1 MTHPIRTPEDQDE
14 PALLRDQFRQLLRYR
29 VLLVCGVVVGLL
41 GGGWLALG
49 GEDTYTATGEVAVRS
64 AASDPFAAGA
74 SADKGI
80 NIGSERQTAVSDAV
94 GTVAVGSLVKHGDRV
109 EVGKLLSGLQVT
121 NPPNTLVL
129 RFAYTAR
136 TPEQARSRAQALA
149 EAYLEIRRERTENS
163 IDNMVDGYRAQ
174 LKPLTEQRDR
184 LAEQETGT
192 VGNDVTSARANIIVS
207 ISELSQKISEL
218 RALDTTPG
226 YLNKKP
232 VAPEHPAGAGLPLL
246 LGLGGV
252 VGLALGLLLSWVR
265 LVFDPA
271 VRSTRE
277 LVRSLGAPLLGTLP
291 RERAATGALLAIGR
305 SGSRLA
311 EEYRAVAF
319 RLAYDPSFAERRRL
333 LVTAPRGDNDMAAA
347 AAANLAA
354 AFAEMGRDVLL
365 VEADLR
371 TPSLARDLGAAAQV
385 ARPRWAADRD
395 GRGWP
400 SDSPTN
406 VDVPG
411 SGAFTLIAG
420 RRMDNVSRALTSAPV
435 GVILAEGGRPGAVVI
450 VLAPPVLSY
459 ADAVALIDRVEGV
472 VVVCDPREV
481 HRSDLERIREIIGA
495 AGGAV
500 LGTLLHPG
508 RGRLE
513 RRARRKAARRRARN
527 RQTPG
532 REREGQDR
540 RQPDRT
546 DRTDRTDGGA
556 RPGDPAETLG
566 LRTLD
571 EGPGTWHSGNRP
583 GGGDHS
589 RPAGRR

>member
-1 MTHPIRTPEDQDE
+1 MTHPIRALEDQDE

-29 VLLVCGVVVGLL
+29 SLLVCGVVVGLL
-41 GGGWLALG
+41 GGGWLALS
-49 GEDTYTATGEVAVRS
+49 GEDTYTSTGEVSVRS
-64 AASDPFAAGA
+64 ATSDPFAAGA

-94 GTVAVGSLVKHGDRV
+94 GTVAVGSLAKSGDAV
-109 EVGKLLSGLQVT
+109 DVGALLSGLQVT

-129 RFAYTAR
+129 RFSYTGR
-136 TPEQARSRAQALA
+136 TPEEARARAQALA

-163 IDNMVDGYRAQ
+163 IDNMADGYRAQ

-192 VGNDVTSARANIIVS
+192 VGNDVTSARANLIVS
-207 ISELSQKISEL
+207 ISGLSQKISEL

-232 VAPEHPAGAGLPLL
+232 VAPEKPSGAGLPLL

-291 RERAATGALLAIGR
+291 RERAAAGTLLAIGR
-305 SGSRLA
+305 GGSRLA

-319 RLAYDPSFAERRRL
+319 RLAYDPSFTERRRI
-333 LVTAPRGDNDMAAA
+333 LVTAPRGDNHMATA

-371 TPSLARDLGAAAQV
+371 APTLAGALGTAV
-385 ARPRWAADRD
+385 RGRPRWAAERT
-395 GRGWP
+395 WP
-400 SDSPTN
+400 SDSRTN

-411 SGAFTLIAG
+411 SGAFTLVAG
-420 RRMDNVSRALTSAPV
+420 RRTDNVPRALTSAPV
-435 GVILAEGGRPGAVVI
+435 GRILAEGGRPGAVVI

-495 AGGAV
+495 AGGSV

-508 RGRLE
+508 YGRLE
-513 RRARRKAARRRARN
+513 RRARRKAAERRGRGRSAPPHDPEGAKADALDRADDAGH
-527 RQTPG
+527 T
-532 REREGQDR
+532 
-540 RQPDRT
+540 
-546 DRTDRTDGGA
+546 
-556 RPGDPAETLG
+556 GDPTETLG

-571 EGPGTWHSGNRP
+571 SDHGR
-583 GGGDHS
+583 GGSDQS
-589 RPAGRR
+589 STAGHR

>member
-1 MTHPIRTPEDQDE
+1 MTQPIRALEDQDE

-29 VLLVCGVVVGLL
+29 ALLACGVVLGLL
-41 GGGWLALG
+41 GGGWLALS
-49 GEDTYTATGEVAVRS
+49 GEDSYTSTGEVVVRS

-80 NIGSERQTAVSDAV
+80 NIGSERQTAVSDTV
-94 GTVAVGSLVKHGDRV
+94 GTLAVGSLARRGDRV
-109 EVGKLLSGLQVT
+109 EVGTLLSGLQVT

-129 RFAYTAR
+129 RFSYTAR
-136 TPEQARSRAQALA
+136 TPALA
-149 EAYLEIRRERTENS
+149 KARAEALADAYLEIRRQRTEDS
-163 IDNMVDGYRAQ
+163 IANMVDGYRAQ
-174 LKPLTEQRDR
+174 LKPLTEQRDQ
-184 LAEQETGT
+184 LAEQAGT
-192 VGNDVTSARANIIVS
+192 SNDVTSARANLVVS
-207 ISELSQKISEL
+207 ISELSRKISEL

-226 YLNKKP
+226 YLTKKP
-232 VAPEHPAGAGLPLL
+232 VAPTDPTGAGLPLL

-291 RERAATGALLAIGR
+291 RERASAGALLAIGR

-319 RLAYDPSFAERRRL
+319 RLAYDPSFAQRRRL
-333 LVTAPRGDNDMAAA
+333 LVTAPRGDNDAAA
-347 AAANLAA
+347 AAAVNLAA

-371 TPSLARDLGAAAQV
+371 TPSLARDLGPAVQGAG
-385 ARPRWAADRD
+385 PRWASEGERA
-395 GRGWP
+395 WP
-400 SDSPTN
+400 SDSRMN

-420 RRMDNVSRALTSAPV
+420 RRTDNVPRALTSAPV
-435 GVILAEGGRPGAVVI
+435 GRIVAEGDRPGAVVI

-495 AGGAV
+495 AGGSV
-500 LGTLLHPG
+500 LGALLHSG
-508 RGRLE
+508 RSRYE
-513 RRARRKAARRRARN
+513 RRARKKAGRRRTGGGRPGSATGRGDGGG
-527 RQTPG
+527 RGRGG
-532 REREGQDR
+532 REH
-540 RQPDRT
+540 T
-546 DRTDRTDGGA
+546 
-556 RPGDPAETLG
+556 GDPAETLG
-566 LRTLD
+566 LRTFD
-571 EGPGTWHSGNRP
+571 ST
-583 GGGDHS
+583 
-589 RPAGRR
+589 AGHR

>member
-1 MTHPIRTPEDQDE
+1 MNQPIRTLEDQDE

-29 VLLVCGVVVGLL
+29 ALLASGVVAGLI
-41 GGGWLALG
+41 GGGWLALS
-49 GEDTYTATGEVAVRS
+49 GEENYTSTGEVVVRS

-80 NIGSERQTAVSDAV
+80 NIGSERQTAVSDTV
-94 GTVAVGSLVKHGDRV
+94 GTLAVTTLAGRGDRVAVGP
-109 EVGKLLSGLQVT
+109 LLSGLQVT

-129 RFAYTAR
+129 RFSYTGR
-136 TPEQARSRAQALA
+136 TPALAKARAQALA
-149 EAYLEIRRERTENS
+149 DAYLEIRRQRTENS
-163 IDNMVDGYRAQ
+163 IANMVDGYRAQ
-174 LKPLTEQRDR
+174 LSPLTEQRDQ
-184 LAEQETGT
+184 LAAQTGG
-192 VGNDVTSARANIIVS
+192 GNDVTSARANLVVA
-207 ISELSQKISEL
+207 ISELNRKISEL

-226 YLNKKP
+226 YLTKRPAAPSKP
-232 VAPEHPAGAGLPLL
+232 TGAGLPLL

-291 RERAATGALLAIGR
+291 RERGYGGSLLAIGR

-333 LVTAPRGDNDMAAA
+333 LVTAPRGDG
-347 AAANLAA
+347 AA
-354 AFAEMGRDVLL
+354 AFAEMGRDVIL

-371 TPSLARDLGAAAQV
+371 TPALARDLGPAAQGS
-385 ARPRWAADRD
+385 RPRWATR
-395 GRGWP
+395 GRRAWP
-400 SDSPTN
+400 SDSQMN

-420 RRMDNVSRALTSAPV
+420 RRTDNVPRALTSAPV
-435 GVILAEGGRPGAVVI
+435 GRIVAEGDRPGAVVI

-495 AGGAV
+495 AGGSV
-500 LGTLLHPG
+500 LGALLHPG
-508 RGRLE
+508 LSRHE
-513 RRARRKAARRRARN
+513 RRTRRKAAKRRPGGGR
-527 RQTPG
+527 PG
-532 REREGQDR
+532 RDETGSGPEQ
-540 RQPDRT
+540 T
-546 DRTDRTDGGA
+546 
-556 RPGDPAETLG
+556 GDPTETLG
-566 LRTLD
+566 LRAFDST
-571 EGPGTWHSGNRP
+571 
-583 GGGDHS
+583 
-589 RPAGRR
+589 AGHR

>member
-1 MTHPIRTPEDQDE
+1 MTEPIRTLDEQDE

-29 VLLVCGVVVGLL
+29 TLLVTGVLLGLL
-41 GGGWLALG
+41 GSGWLALS
-49 GEDTYTATGEVAVRS
+49 GEDTYAATGEVSVRS

-94 GTVAVGSLVKHGDRV
+94 GTIAAGTLAKQGDTV
-109 EVGKLLSGLQVT
+109 EVGALLSGLQVT

-129 RFAYTAR
+129 KFSYTGR
-136 TPEQARSRAQALA
+136 TPEEARARAQALA
-149 EAYLEIRRERTENS
+149 EAYLEIRRERTEDS

-192 VGNDVTSARANIIVS
+192 SGDDVTSARANLIVA
-207 ISELSQKISEL
+207 ISALNQKISEL

-232 VAPEHPAGAGLPLL
+232 VAPQHPTGAGLPLL

-252 VGLALGLLLSWVR
+252 VGIALGLLMSWVR

-291 RERAATGALLAIGR
+291 RERAGARSLLAIGR
-305 SGSRLA
+305 PGSRLA

-333 LVTAPRGDNDMAAA
+333 LVTAPRGDNDVARA

-371 TPSLARDLGAAAQV
+371 TPSLAAELGAAHPGAKG
-385 ARPRWAADRD
+385 PRWAS
-395 GRGWP
+395 GQQERGWP
-400 SDSPTN
+400 ADSRAN

-411 SGAFTLIAG
+411 SGAFTLVAG
-420 RRMDNVSRALTSAPV
+420 RRTENVPRALTSAPV
-435 GVILAEGGRPGAVVI
+435 SRILAEGGRPGAVVI

-459 ADAVALIDRVEGV
+459 ADAVALVDRVEGV
-472 VVVCDPREV
+472 VIVCQPREV
-481 HRSDLERIREIIGA
+481 HRSDLERIREVIGA
-495 AGGAV
+495 AGGSV

-508 RGRLE
+508 YGRLE
-513 RRARRKAARRRARN
+513 RRARRDAPRD
-527 RQTPG
+527 G
-532 REREGQDR
+532 RG
-540 RQPDRT
+540 RQPAVQEPATPRGRYGDP
-546 DRTDRTDGGA
+546 DVA
-556 RPGDPAETLG
+556 AVHGDPAETLG
-566 LRTLD
+566 LRTVD
-571 EGPGTWHSGNRP
+571 DGHGRDGRNST
-583 GGGDHS
+583 
-589 RPAGRR
+589 AGHR

>member
-1 MTHPIRTPEDQDE
+1 MNQPIRALEDQDE

-29 VLLVCGVVVGLL
+29 TLLVSGVVVGLV
-41 GGGWLALG
+41 GGGWLALS
-49 GEDTYTATGEVAVRS
+49 GEENYTSTGEVVVRS

-80 NIGSERQTAVSDAV
+80 NIGSERQTAVSDTV
-94 GTVAVGSLVKHGDRV
+94 GTLAVTTLAGQGDRVAVGP
-109 EVGKLLSGLQVT
+109 LLSGLQVT

-129 RFAYTAR
+129 RFAYTGR
-136 TPEQARSRAQALA
+136 TPALAKARAQALA
-149 EAYLEIRRERTENS
+149 DAYLEIRRQRTENS
-163 IDNMVDGYRAQ
+163 IAHMVDGYRAQ
-174 LKPLTEQRDR
+174 LTPLTEQRDQ
-184 LAEQETGT
+184 LAAQAGSS
-192 VGNDVTSARANIIVS
+192 NDVTSARANLVVA
-207 ISELSQKISEL
+207 ISELSRKISEL

-226 YLNKKP
+226 YLTKKP
-232 VAPEHPAGAGLPLL
+232 AAPSEPTGAGLPLL

-291 RERAATGALLAIGR
+291 RERAYGGSLLAIGR

-333 LVTAPRGDNDMAAA
+333 LVTAPRGDGAAA
-347 AAANLAA
+347 AAAAVNLAA
-354 AFAEMGRDVLL
+354 AFAEMGRDVIL

-371 TPSLARDLGAAAQV
+371 TPALAGDLGPAAQGS
-385 ARPRWAADRD
+385 RPRWATR
-395 GRGWP
+395 GRRAWP
-400 SDSPTN
+400 SDSQMN

-420 RRMDNVSRALTSAPV
+420 RRTDNVPRALTSAPV
-435 GVILAEGGRPGAVVI
+435 GRIVAEGDRPDAVVI

-459 ADAVALIDRVEGV
+459 ADAVALIDRVESV

-481 HRSDLERIREIIGA
+481 HRSDLERIREVIGA
-495 AGGAV
+495 AGGSV
-500 LGTLLHPG
+500 LGALLHPG
-508 RGRLE
+508 LSRHE
-513 RRARRKAARRRARN
+513 RRARRKAAKRRPGSRPARDEAGSG
-527 RQTPG
+527 P
-532 REREGQDR
+532 ER
-540 RQPDRT
+540 T
-546 DRTDRTDGGA
+546 
-556 RPGDPAETLG
+556 GDPAETLG
-566 LRTLD
+566 LRPFDST
-571 EGPGTWHSGNRP
+571 
-583 GGGDHS
+583 
-589 RPAGRR
+589 AGHR

>member
-1 MTHPIRTPEDQDE
+1 MNQPIRTLEDQDE

-29 VLLVCGVVVGLL
+29 VLLVSGVVAGLI
-41 GGGWLALG
+41 GGGWLALS
-49 GEDTYTATGEVAVRS
+49 GEDSYTSTGEVVVRS
-64 AASDPFAAGA
+64 ATSDPFAAGA

-80 NIGSERQTAVSDAV
+80 NIGSERQTAVSDTV
-94 GTVAVGSLVKHGDRV
+94 GTLAVTTLAARGDRV
-109 EVGKLLSGLQVT
+109 ELRPLLSGLQVT

-129 RFAYTAR
+129 RFAYTGR
-136 TPEQARSRAQALA
+136 TPALA
-149 EAYLEIRRERTENS
+149 QKRAKALADAYLEIRQQRTENS
-163 IDNMVDGYRAQ
+163 IANMVQGYRAQ
-174 LKPLTEQRDR
+174 LTPLTEQRDR
-184 LAEQETGT
+184 LAEQASG
-192 VGNDVTSARANIIVS
+192 GNDVTSARANLVVA
-207 ISELSQKISEL
+207 ISELSRKISEL

-226 YLNKKP
+226 YVTKKP
-232 VAPEHPAGAGLPLL
+232 AAPSEPTGAGLPLL
-246 LGLGGV
+246 LGLGGA

-291 RERAATGALLAIGR
+291 RERASAGSLLAIGR

-319 RLAYDPSFAERRRL
+319 RLAYDPSFAQRRRL
-333 LVTAPRGDNDMAAA
+333 LVTSPRGDGTAAAA

-354 AFAEMGRDVLL
+354 AFAEMGRDVIL

-371 TPSLARDLGAAAQV
+371 TPALARDLGPAVQGSP
-385 ARPRWAADRD
+385 PRWANR
-395 GRGWP
+395 GRRPWP
-400 SDSPTN
+400 SDSRMN

-420 RRMDNVSRALTSAPV
+420 RRMDNVPRALTSAPV
-435 GVILAEGGRPGAVVI
+435 GRIAAEGDRPDAVVI

-495 AGGAV
+495 AGGSV
-500 LGTLLHPG
+500 LGALLHPG
-508 RGRLE
+508 RSRHE
-513 RRARRKAARRRARN
+513 RRALRNAAKRHLKGGRA
-527 RQTPG
+527 G
-532 REREGQDR
+532 RGSG
-540 RQPDRT
+540 PDSRPEH
-546 DRTDRTDGGA
+546 
-556 RPGDPAETLG
+556 PGDPTETLG
-566 LRTLD
+566 LRPFDST
-571 EGPGTWHSGNRP
+571 
-583 GGGDHS
+583 
-589 RPAGRR
+589 AGHR

>member
-1 MTHPIRTPEDQDE
+1 MTEPNHAPDEQDE

-29 VLLVCGVVVGLL
+29 TLLVTGVLLGLL
-41 GGGWLALG
+41 GSGWLALSG
-49 GEDTYTATGEVAVRS
+49 GDTYAATGEVSVRS
-64 AASDPFAAGA
+64 ATSDPFAAGA

-94 GTVAVGSLVKHGDRV
+94 GTIAAGTLAKQGDTV
-109 EVGKLLSGLQVT
+109 EVGALLAGLQVT

-129 RFAYTAR
+129 RFAYTGR
-136 TPEQARSRAQALA
+136 TPERARARAEALA
-149 EAYLEIRRERTENS
+149 EAYLEIRRERTEDS
-163 IDNMVDGYRAQ
+163 IDNMIDGYRAQ

-192 VGNDVTSARANIIVS
+192 GDDVSSARANLIVA
-207 ISELSQKISEL
+207 ISALNQKISEL

-232 VAPEHPAGAGLPLL
+232 VAPRHPTGAGLPLL

-291 RERAATGALLAIGR
+291 GERGPLLAIGR
-305 SGSRLA
+305 PGSRLA

-333 LVTAPRGDNDMAAA
+333 LVTAPRGDNDMARA

-371 TPSLARDLGAAAQV
+371 TPSLAGALGAA
-385 ARPRWAADRD
+385 RPGRNSRWATGGQD
-395 GRGWP
+395 RGWP
-400 SDSPTN
+400 FGGRAD

-411 SGAFTLIAG
+411 SGAFTLVAG
-420 RRMDNVSRALTSAPV
+420 RRTDNVPRALTSAPV
-435 GVILAEGGRPGAVVI
+435 SRLIAEGGRPGAVVI
-450 VLAPPVLSY
+450 VLAPPVLAY
-459 ADAVALIDRVEGV
+459 ADAVALVDRVEGV
-472 VVVCDPREV
+472 VIVCRPREV

-495 AGGAV
+495 AGGSV

-508 RGRLE
+508 SGRLD
-513 RRARRKAARRRARN
+513 RRARGKSGGNGRAPGQRPTGQGPAA
-527 RQTPG
+527 PG
-532 REREGQDR
+532 GRYGDPEVTG
-540 RQPDRT
+540 RT
-546 DRTDRTDGGA
+546 
-556 RPGDPAETLG
+556 GDPADTLG

-571 EGPGTWHSGNRP
+571 
-583 GGGDHS
+583 GGHGRDGYNS
-589 RPAGRR
+589 AAGHR

>member
-1 MTHPIRTPEDQDE
+1 MTHPIRALEDQDE

-29 VLLVCGVVVGLL
+29 SLLALGVVVGLL

-49 GEDTYTATGEVAVRS
+49 GEDTYTSTGEVSVRS
-64 AASDPFAAGA
+64 ATSDPFAAGA

-80 NIGSERQTAVSDAV
+80 NIGSERQTAVSDVV
-94 GTVAVGSLVKHGDRV
+94 GTVAVATLARSGDRV
-109 EVGKLLSGLQVT
+109 EVRSLLSGLQVT

-129 RFAYTAR
+129 RFSYTGR
-136 TPEQARSRAQALA
+136 TPEQARARAQALA
-149 EAYLEIRRERTENS
+149 EAYLEIRRERTEDS
-163 IDNMVDGYRAQ
+163 IDNMVDGYRVQ
-174 LKPLTEQRDR
+174 LGPLTEQRDR
-184 LAEQETGT
+184 LAQQETGT
-192 VGNDVTSARANIIVS
+192 TGDDVSSARANLIVS
-207 ISELSQKISEL
+207 ISELNRKISEL

-232 VAPEHPAGAGLPLL
+232 LAPENPSGPGLPLL

-291 RERAATGALLAIGR
+291 RERSTPGSLLAIGR
-305 SGSRLA
+305 GGSRLA

-333 LVTAPRGDNDMAAA
+333 LVTSPRGDNAMATA

-371 TPSLARDLGAAAQV
+371 TPTLADALGAAARNGRPSWAV
-385 ARPRWAADRD
+385 APG

-400 SDSPTN
+400 ADSRSN

-420 RRMDNVSRALTSAPV
+420 RRTDNVPRALTSTPV

-450 VLAPPVLSY
+450 VLAPPVLAY

-472 VVVCDPREV
+472 VVVCEAREV
-481 HRSDLERIREIIGA
+481 HRSDLERIREIITA
-495 AGGAV
+495 AGGTV

-508 RGRLE
+508 HGRRE
-513 RRARRKAARRRARN
+513 RRALRKAARR
-527 RQTPG
+527 T
-532 REREGQDR
+532 
-540 RQPDRT
+540 
-546 DRTDRTDGGA
+546 GA
-556 RPGDPAETLG
+556 RPADRTRDEGPHPRPDGPGRGGPPGDPTETLG

-571 EGPGTWHSGNRP
+571 P
-583 GGGDHS
+583 GGDHS
-589 RPAGRR
+589 GTAGRR